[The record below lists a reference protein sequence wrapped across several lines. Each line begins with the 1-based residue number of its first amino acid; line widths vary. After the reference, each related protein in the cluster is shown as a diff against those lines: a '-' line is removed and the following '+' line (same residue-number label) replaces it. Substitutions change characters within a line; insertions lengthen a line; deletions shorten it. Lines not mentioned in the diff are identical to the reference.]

1 MLLVGN
7 NYLTPTRRHQMTPLA
22 KEIMRAMDKG
32 MDSEQIL
39 ANNIGSSVYE
49 VEFIMA
55 QIEIARG
62 K

>member
-1 MLLVGN
+1 
-7 NYLTPTRRHQMTPLA
+7 MTPLA